1 KGMKQEDIPDL
12 KNKVFN
18 LLKNDLEKVISQS

>member
-1 KGMKQEDIPDL
+1 MTQEDIPDL

-18 LLKNDLEKVISQS
+18 LLKNDLEKVISQN